1 MQLYQSFSSFFLRG
15 LERCEEKPEELGF
28 IFKKYERK
36 LHMYVVYC
44 QNKPVS
50 EFIVSEKENYFEVRT
65 YPSFV
70 LRILI
75 LDFDLQELRQ
85 KLGHK
90 LQLADLL
97 IKPVQRIM
105 KYQLMLKDI
114 LKYSERA
121 NVTEEE
127 LNALKAAY
135 HIMQIVPKSANDM
148 MDVGRLQGFEV
159 IEMMLIS
166 NFSLY

>member
-1 MQLYQSFSSFFLRG
+1 
-15 LERCEEKPEELGF
+15 
-28 IFKKYERK
+28 
-36 LHMYVVYC
+36 MYVVYC

-50 EFIVSEKENYFEVRT
+50 EFIVSEKENYFEVSH
-65 YPSFV
+65 PN
-70 LRILI
+70 
-75 LDFDLQELRQ
+75 LDPLAFQLLTALVSGLQELRQ

-121 NVTEEE
+121 NVTDDE

-159 IEMMLIS
+159 IWLAPNAEC
-166 NFSLY
+166 NF